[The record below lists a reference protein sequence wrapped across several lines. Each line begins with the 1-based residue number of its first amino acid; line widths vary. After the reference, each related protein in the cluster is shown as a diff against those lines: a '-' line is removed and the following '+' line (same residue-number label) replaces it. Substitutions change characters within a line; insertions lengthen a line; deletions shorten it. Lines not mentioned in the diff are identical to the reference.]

1 MLLRFNKR
9 TTQVVKQC
17 YYVVITI
24 GHGWELVGEMKNEF
38 IKNIVT
44 IFFNYDHLPIHYKFF
59 LDYSIRDVQFYF
71 LSKSRGSRTKEL
83 RGSHQL

>member
-1 MLLRFNKR
+1 MA
-9 TTQVVKQC
+9 
-17 YYVVITI
+17 ITI
-24 GHGWELVGEMKNEF
+24 GDGWEIVGEMKNEF
-38 IKNIVT
+38 IKDIVT
-44 IFFNYDHLPIHYKFF
+44 ILVNYDHLPIRYKFC